1 MTTQHEAIRDIH
13 DRVRQCFTR
22 HRFTTYG
29 DALGWW
35 HEADHEI
42 QKLEAGEQGM
52 SKFATDIL
60 WLVSAFGPKEPVD
73 YKVMATRKVPALK
86 PVATIEDEPE
96 IDPQDAPP
104 KISRPK
110 RKKTRRRRR
119 F

>member
-1 MTTQHEAIRDIH
+1 MTQREAIRDIH

-73 YKVMATRKVPALK
+73 YKAMTARKVPALK
-86 PVATIEDEPE
+86 PVAVEDEPE

-104 KISRPK
+104 KISRP
-110 RKKTRRRRR
+110 RKKKARRRRR

>member
-1 MTTQHEAIRDIH
+1 MTQREVIREIH

-22 HRFTTYG
+22 HKFATYG

-35 HEADHEI
+35 HKADHEV

-60 WLVSAFGPKEPVD
+60 WLVSTFGPKESVD
-73 YKVMATRKVPALK
+73 FKVMATRKVPTLK
-86 PVATIEDEPE
+86 PMAVVEDEPE
-96 IDPQDAPP
+96 IKNPP
-104 KISRPK
+104 ETTRP
-110 RKKTRRRRR
+110 RSKKTRRRRR